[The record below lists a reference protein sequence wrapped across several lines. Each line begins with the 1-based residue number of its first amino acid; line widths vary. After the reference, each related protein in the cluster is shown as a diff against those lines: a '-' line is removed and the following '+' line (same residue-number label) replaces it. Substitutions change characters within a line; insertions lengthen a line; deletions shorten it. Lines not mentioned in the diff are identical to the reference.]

1 MAATAYDIPSE
12 FFKAIDKKLWK
23 KGELLL
29 KAMEKAGFDFNSSEE
44 ATERKQKVE
53 LSGSV
58 QQKRNIVI
66 NFRRATPEDAK

>member
-1 MAATAYDIPSE
+1 MKAVKDGDIKQILMLAE
-12 FFKAIDKKLWK
+12 F
-23 KGELLL
+23 
-29 KAMEKAGFDFNSSEE
+29 AGFSD
-44 ATERKQKVE
+44 AAERKQKVE